1 MRRATALLFAA
12 TALSA
17 PASAGAHGD
26 PASDVLLFQDAY
38 TPFFPAPAKSE
49 TQRLSRLLSEARRAG
64 YPMKVAL
71 IQGDGDLGSS
81 PELFGRPAAYARM
94 LEDELAIRVKKPH
107 LLVVMAQGGMAGR
120 NLGPDAAEIL
130 DGIEIDTAAESDG
143 LVRAA
148 LQAVAGVAAA
158 NGHPISVPGTEDETQ
173 PRAADDGRSHT
184 ALYLVSAIIVAL
196 GMALIAFSL
205 VVRRRGTPA

>member
-1 MRRATALLFAA
+1 
-12 TALSA
+12 
-17 PASAGAHGD
+17 
-26 PASDVLLFQDAY
+26 
-38 TPFFPAPAKSE
+38 
-49 TQRLSRLLSEARRAG
+49 
-64 YPMKVAL
+64 MKVAL

-81 PELFGRPAAYARM
+81 PELFGRPVAYARM

-130 DGIEIDTAAESDG
+130 DGIEIDTAAESG

-158 NGHPISVPGTEDETQ
+158 NGHPIPVPGTEDETQ
-173 PRAADDGRSHT
+173 PRATDDGRSHT
-184 ALYLVSAIIVAL
+184 ALYVISAIIVAL
-196 GMALIAFSL
+196 GMALITFSL
-205 VVRRRGTPA
+205 VVRRRSTPA